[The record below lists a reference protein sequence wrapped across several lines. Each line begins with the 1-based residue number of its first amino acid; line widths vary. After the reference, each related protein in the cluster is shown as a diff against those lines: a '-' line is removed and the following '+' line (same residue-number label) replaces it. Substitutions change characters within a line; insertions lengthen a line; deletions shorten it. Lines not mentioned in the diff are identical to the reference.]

1 MAKRSNGG
9 EKKVGTSR
17 SDHVKRDGLDEVDG
31 TGSGASLDHPAPGSG
46 SDPSLTRV
54 GSKPSP
60 GLYLIA
66 SPIGNLGDISD
77 RARWLL
83 SCADV
88 IAAEDTRVT
97 RKLATLL
104 GLPARPMLAYHE
116 HNADQVGPQLAE
128 RIAQGQSVALIS
140 DAGCPLISDPGGR
153 LVAHCKS
160 LGLAVTAAPG
170 ASAVI
175 TALQLSG
182 LPADRFLFMGFL
194 PNKTTQRRQAFQE
207 FASVAATLVAF
218 DSPNRVAEAV
228 ADALAVLGDRPA
240 AIARELTKLHEEV
253 IQGSLADIAA
263 ALAARPP
270 LKGEIVLVIGPP
282 MAEAPSPDDLDA
294 LIARSLSQGLS
305 VKDAAAVAAAQTGH
319 PRREAY
325 ARALVMAKP

>member
-1 MAKRSNGG
+1 M
-9 EKKVGTSR
+9 
-17 SDHVKRDGLDEVDG
+17 KRDGLDSSDESG
-31 TGSGASLDHPAPGSG
+31 TDPSLDHPAPGSG
-46 SDPSLTRV
+46 CDPSLTRV

-83 SCADV
+83 STADV
-88 IAAEDTRVT
+88 VAAEDTRVT
-97 RKLATLL
+97 RKLMTLL
-104 GLPARPMLAYHE
+104 GLPLRPLVAYHE
-116 HNADQVGPQLAE
+116 HNADQMGPQLAE
-128 RIAQGQSVALIS
+128 RIAQGQAVALIS
-140 DAGCPLISDPGGR
+140 DAGSPLISDPGGR
-153 LVAHCKS
+153 LVALCKAQR
-160 LGLAVTAAPG
+160 LAVTAAPG

-182 LPADRFLFMGFL
+182 LPAERFLFMGFL

-207 FASVAATLVAF
+207 FSAVPATLVAF
-218 DSPNRVAEAV
+218 ESPNRIADAI

-253 IQGSLADIAA
+253 IQGPLAELVA

-282 MAEAPSPDDLDA
+282 MAEAPDADDLDA
-294 LIARSLSQGLS
+294 LIVQALSQGFS
-305 VKDAAAVAAAQTGH
+305 VKDAAAVAAARTGH

-325 ARALVMAKP
+325 ARALVLAKT